1 MVSITQ
7 IVTFIVGGAIGMI
20 VMYFIMRNNP
30 KLINAL
36 DEIRDKLDK
45 ILPK

>member
-36 DEIRDKLDK
+36 DEIMDKLDK
-45 ILPK
+45 VLPK

>member
-45 ILPK
+45 VLPK